1 MVSVLRIHYKDQRYM
16 YVLSRQASSRQGDSR
31 VDRKFR
37 SFLFGLLLVCAGIC
51 VAATPSIPS
60 WEPSRIPQN
69 FQSLDGF
76 AKGIFALLR
85 NVAEDTIENQE
96 KMDGQSSGLSNSS
109 SEALPTSTSSPLTK
123 YPATYLPCGGMTL
136 SIRKIGN
143 ICWLGLESNTSEM
156 AVLAR

>member
-1 MVSVLRIHYKDQRYM
+1 MVSALRIHYKDQRYM
-16 YVLSRQASSRQGDSR
+16 YVLSRQVSPRQGDFR
-31 VDRKFR
+31 VDRKFG
-37 SFLFGLLLVCAGIC
+37 SFLFVLLLACAGIC
-51 VAATPSIPS
+51 VAATPNTPS
-60 WEPSRIPQN
+60 WELSHILPN
-69 FQSLDGF
+69 FQGQGAF
-76 AKGIFALLR
+76 ARGISALLR

-109 SEALPTSTSSPLTK
+109 SEALPTSTSSLLTK